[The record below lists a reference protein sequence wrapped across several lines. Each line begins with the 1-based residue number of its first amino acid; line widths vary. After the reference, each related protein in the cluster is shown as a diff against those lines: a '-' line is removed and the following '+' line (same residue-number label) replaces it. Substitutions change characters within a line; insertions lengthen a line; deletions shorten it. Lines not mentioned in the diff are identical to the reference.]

1 MSIKREW
8 GQATGM
14 DSPSSP
20 QDVPPPLPPDAQ
32 ERIDAALAALGYF
45 GAAEASTAPEPPSRW
60 RRLSTWAAVYAVVLA
75 AIAFWPEPVDARA
88 GDLTA
93 WIIRAVPGLTYQ
105 RLEFGANI
113 ALFLPFGLAVGALLR
128 QHRYLVLPL
137 AVLTS
142 LTVEG
147 AQAVLIPART
157 PSLFDILANVSGA
170 SLGLVALVIFEEVRR
185 RRPPREDTVAT
196 LRL

>member
-1 MSIKREW
+1 
-8 GQATGM
+8 M
-14 DSPSSP
+14 DSSSSP
-20 QDVPPPLPPDAQ
+20 KDAPPPLPPNAQ
-32 ERIDAALAALGYF
+32 ERIDAALAALGFF
-45 GAAEASTAPEPPSRW
+45 GPADAVPAPPPSRW

-93 WIIRAVPGLTYQ
+93 WLIRVVPGLTYQ

-113 ALFLPFGLAVGALLR
+113 VLFLPFGLAVGALLR

-157 PSLFDILANVSGA
+157 PSLFDILANVAGA
-170 SLGLVALVIFEEVRR
+170 SLGLVALVVFEEVRR
-185 RRPPREDTVAT
+185 RRPPREDTVPAAPAD
-196 LRL
+196 